1 MQPHKQKPQKILY
14 CQCGMI
20 FHPAYRNDATLI
32 LTIPSCDVNFLWI
45 SFMIMGIL
53 PSKESHLSLVIKAI

>member
-32 LTIPSCDVNFLWI
+32 LTIPSCDVNFL
-45 SFMIMGIL
+45 
-53 PSKESHLSLVIKAI
+53 